1 MSPSLCIR
9 SMATR
14 ADMSFKPPLAVCQA
28 SAWQVKRDS
37 AARLR
42 GGSSAMSA
50 RISAISS
57 AWKSRPQ

>member
-1 MSPSLCIR
+1 
-9 SMATR
+9 
-14 ADMSFKPPLAVCQA
+14 MSFKPPLAVCQA